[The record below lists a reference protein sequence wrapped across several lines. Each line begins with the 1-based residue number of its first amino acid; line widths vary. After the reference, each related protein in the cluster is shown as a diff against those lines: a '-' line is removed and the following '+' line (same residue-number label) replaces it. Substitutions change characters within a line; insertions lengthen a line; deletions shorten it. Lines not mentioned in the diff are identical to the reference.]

1 MAKGIKVDEL
11 FDFRRQTQ
19 QCGVHDV
26 RQESSQGLHVIARLC
41 GRCGGHPL
49 VLCGLD
55 KVIDFGIDY
64 LEDTLLGCLLVA
76 FELFSSLQRD

>member
-26 RQESSQGLHVIARLC
+26 GQKSSQGLHVIARLC
-41 GRCGGHPL
+41 GRCRRHPL
-49 VLCGLD
+49 ILCCLD

-64 LEDTLLGCLLVA
+64 LEDTLLSCLLVA
-76 FELFSSLQRD
+76 FKLFSSPQRD